1 MHQFDNMCRSKHLN
15 VYFPNVIDAK
25 NLEKPL
31 QEKKIL
37 LNLNKYS
44 YGENVSCHVIHHV
57 VFIYAAARSPLWNR
71 FDLSGISCL
80 NKGDKIK

>member
-1 MHQFDNMCRSKHLN
+1 MQKILKSPYN
-15 VYFPNVIDAK
+15 
-25 NLEKPL
+25 
-31 QEKKIL
+31 KKTIL

-57 VFIYAAARSPLWNR
+57 VFIYAAARSPLWKR